1 MMAGGALLET
11 RDLSMRFDGVTA
23 VDRVNF
29 ALDEGELRCVIGA
42 NGAGKSTFFKCLS
55 GQLRPTA
62 GSIVF
67 AGRPIEGA
75 LPHAIARLGIAIKT
89 QVPSLFDG
97 LSVAENLW
105 LAARRHHARPTTERM
120 VGELLARLGLGD
132 VARRLAGHLPH
143 GQRQWLELGVVLA
156 SDPRLMLL
164 DEPTAGMTQQEVAR
178 TAELIRDI
186 GRERSVIVVEHD
198 MQFVRMIARKVTVF
212 HQGRILA
219 EDVVDKIMRDDRVR
233 DVYLGKQAEAGTP
246 GASGR

>member
-1 MMAGGALLET
+1 MAGVPLLET

-23 VDRVNF
+23 VDRVSF
-29 ALDEGELRCVIGA
+29 ALDDGELRCVIGP

-75 LPHAIARLGIAIKT
+75 PPHAIARLGIAIKT
-89 QVPSLFDG
+89 QVPNLFDG

-105 LAARRHHARPTTERM
+105 LAARRHHARPTIRQV

-143 GQRQWLELGVVLA
+143 GQRQWLELGLVLA

-178 TAELIRDI
+178 TAGLVRDI
-186 GRERSVIVVEHD
+186 SRERSVIVVEHD
-198 MQFVRMIARKVTVF
+198 MQFVGMIARKVTVF

-219 EDVVDKIMRDDRVR
+219 EDVVEKIMRDERVR
-233 DVYLGKQAEAGTP
+233 DVYLGKQAEARTP